1 VVKRTKKTSTLEVS
15 AATVVAL
22 LQHYGYSDA
31 PCGKNESAPDGRCF
45 KHKDGKH
52 RAFFSIDKEL
62 FRVMKGN
69 RVLYDNGYDGLE
81 AALTKIH
88 QAELPLKGSSEAEMA
103 ESPLDN
109 EETPIQAEMPEF
121 RRMRVYDRKGKEVS
135 TLCCCARHAE
145 GLRET
150 LEDGQTCAALP
161 GEKIEE
167 CQLCAYEKR
176 GDSVQLEGRYKV
188 GQLVQ
193 YFNDGQRAGYL
204 ADVPADGMATIQPI
218 GVAGAELPKR
228 IRVKASEITAII
240 EDKFAPEEIMAKIT
254 KKNGSAKAAGKTAAP
269 KKAAHANGNG
279 AGRGRTPL
287 DLSQVTVTLKKMPE
301 EGALRGYGLALL
313 ETLKAN
319 GKKMTA
325 ADLVKKLKTDTKNKN
340 GQLAVYTFHKPKLES
355 AGYIEVK

>member
-1 VVKRTKKTSTLEVS
+1 VAKRIKKVSAPEVS
-15 AATVVAL
+15 AATVLAL

-52 RAFFSIDKEL
+52 RAFFSVDKEL
-62 FRVMKGN
+62 YRVMKGN

-88 QAELPLKGSSEAEMA
+88 QAELPFEISALNG
-103 ESPLDN
+103 
-109 EETPIQAEMPEF
+109 PEPTTTF
-121 RRMRVYDRKGKEVS
+121 PGGEWFMRVRVYDTKGKEKQI
-135 TLCCCARHAE
+135 LPCCYRHYDL
-145 GLRET
+145 LRKSFLKDGET
-150 LEDGQTCAALP
+150 CLTIP

-167 CQLCAYEKR
+167 CQLCACEKR
-176 GDSVQLEGRYKV
+176 GDNVQLEGRYKV

-193 YFNDGQRAGYL
+193 YFYDGQRAGYL
-204 ADVPADGMATIQPI
+204 ADVPAGGMATIQPI

-254 KKNGSAKAAGKTAAP
+254 KKNGSAKAVGKTAAP

-279 AGRGRTPL
+279 NGRGRTPL
-287 DLSQVTVTLKKMPE
+287 DLSQVTITLKKMPE
-301 EGALRGYGLALL
+301 EGALRGYGLAVL

-325 ADLVKKLKTDTKNKN
+325 ADLVKKLETDTKNKN